1 MPASTKSRLVLIVMP
16 DLIGHL
22 LKFTKK
28 IYILDMANES
38 NDIKNL
44 DLDALIGNMS
54 SINSEDYWFTK
65 VSNIEEHDETAEP
78 KQNKTN

>member
-1 MPASTKSRLVLIVMP
+1 MPATEPASPSR
-16 DLIGHL
+16 
-22 LKFTKK
+22 K
-28 IYILDMANES
+28 IYILYMPNE
-38 NDIKNL
+38 NKDIQNL

-78 KQNKTN
+78 KQDKQG

>member
-1 MPASTKSRLVLIVMP
+1 MP

-28 IYILDMANES
+28 IYILDMANEN

-65 VSNIEEHDETAEP
+65 VSNIEEHDETAAP
-78 KQNKTN
+78 KQGEQSK

>member
-1 MPASTKSRLVLIVMP
+1 MP
-16 DLIGHL
+16 
-22 LKFTKK
+22 
-28 IYILDMANES
+28 NEN
-38 NDIKNL
+38 NDIQNL

-78 KQNKTN
+78 KQDEQGCKWCSFFDFC

>member
-28 IYILDMANES
+28 IYILDMANEN

>member
-1 MPASTKSRLVLIVMP
+1 MKFSR
-16 DLIGHL
+16 
-22 LKFTKK
+22 KFHHFSKNAFKTL
-28 IYILDMANES
+28 YILNMANEN

-65 VSNIEEHDETAEP
+65 VSKIEEHDETAEP
-78 KQNKTN
+78 KQGEQG

>member
-1 MPASTKSRLVLIVMP
+1 
-16 DLIGHL
+16 
-22 LKFTKK
+22 
-28 IYILDMANES
+28 MANEN

-65 VSNIEEHDETAEP
+65 VSQIEEHDETESS
-78 KQNKTN
+78 KQDKTT

>member
-1 MPASTKSRLVLIVMP
+1 MP
-16 DLIGHL
+16 
-22 LKFTKK
+22 
-28 IYILDMANES
+28 NEN

-65 VSNIEEHDETAEP
+65 VSKIEEHDETAEP
-78 KQNKTN
+78 KPNSQQNQQ